1 MKYKKQIKKELT
13 KTEYSQFVKKVIDYN
28 RQNGKMPEYIITQD
42 DNTKIYKNEYVDAI
56 ENVNKFIL
64 ENDREPEKV
73 VIYEKKNST
82 L

>member
-13 KTEYSQFVKKVIDYN
+13 KKEYSQFVKKVIDYN

>member
-56 ENVNKFIL
+56 EKVNKFIL